1 MKTLILSL
9 LLALPLPALALEIA
23 PYTPQALAQ
32 AQNAGKGVVLFFH
45 ADWCPT
51 CRAQTKILR
60 GWLGDDRV
68 PGTVLL
74 ADYDT
79 QKALERRLGV
89 RTQSTMIFYQG
100 NTETYRLSFVTTR
113 DDLRKA
119 FRHIH

>member
-1 MKTLILSL
+1 M
-9 LLALPLPALALEIA
+9 
-23 PYTPQALAQ
+23 
-32 AQNAGKGVVLFFH
+32 
-45 ADWCPT
+45 
-51 CRAQTKILR
+51 
-60 GWLGDDRV
+60 

-100 NTETYRLSFVTTR
+100 NTETYRLSFVTAR